1 MNSRL
6 LNLPVIVFT
15 VLAVGIGMYVY
26 NSSHATVS
34 DYYSTMSTLEI
45 EAFNNQFTEYAGNIV
60 GSNVK
65 ALISRLITN
74 ANTYK
79 EETYKIP
86 GLVYEQLKD
95 DELIEQTVVKPFE
108 SQDDYNK
115 YVMLLNKCRNE
126 IDSEHNYY
134 LEMSYQDNG
143 LVDYIHIS
151 YDESNPITNLLHR

>member
-1 MNSRL
+1 M
-6 LNLPVIVFT
+6 
-15 VLAVGIGMYVY
+15 
-26 NSSHATVS
+26 
-34 DYYSTMSTLEI
+34 
-45 EAFNNQFTEYAGNIV
+45 
-60 GSNVK
+60 
-65 ALISRLITN
+65 ITN

-108 SQDDYNK
+108 SQDDYSK
-115 YVMLLNKCRNE
+115 YVTLLSEYRNE
-126 IDSEHNYY
+126 VDSRHNYY
-134 LEMSYQDNG
+134 IEISYQDNG